1 MMGDELRGGN
11 WAFEDED
18 EDDDKDEED
27 YPRLKSIRR
36 QAVSRISA
44 MMRGVWVSRWRRSG
58 LVFMVPFNH
67 RRANGVN

>member
-18 EDDDKDEED
+18 DDEDEED

-36 QAVSRISA
+36 QAASRMSA
-44 MMRGVWVSRWRRSG
+44 RMRGVWVSSWRRSG
-58 LVFMVPFNH
+58 LVFMAPFNH
-67 RRANGVN
+67 RRANCVN